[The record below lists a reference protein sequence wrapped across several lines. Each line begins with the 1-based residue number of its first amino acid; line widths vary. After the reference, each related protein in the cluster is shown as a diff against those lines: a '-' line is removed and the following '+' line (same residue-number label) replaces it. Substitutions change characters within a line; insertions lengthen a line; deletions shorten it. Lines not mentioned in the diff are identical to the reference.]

1 MRNRNMHHRKTH
13 LAVPQ
18 WTKGICHLWSRGRHF
33 TPFLPG
39 DRYLKLCSKS
49 DLRAEISGSRRKG
62 FVTYG
67 LGADISLPPCLATGI
82 WNFAPKATSGPE
94 ISGSIFRFDAL
105 APRPEVLRFISFMLI
120 QCSGHSLRKRKW
132 FVFFPLLSV
141 GYPLDF
147 RWVGE
152 SSVIVCR

>member
-33 TPFLPG
+33 SPSLPG

-67 LGADISLPPCLATGI
+67 LGADISLPPSLPGDRYLELRSKSDLRARNLGEHLSVRRSG
-82 WNFAPKATSGPE
+82 ATSRGT
-94 ISGSIFRFDAL
+94 AL
-105 APRPEVLRFISFMLI
+105 HFIYANPVLWAFFAQAQMIR
-120 QCSGHSLRKRKW
+120 
-132 FVFFPLLSV
+132 FFP
-141 GYPLDF
+141 
-147 RWVGE
+147 
-152 SSVIVCR
+152 VIVRGVPLGFSMGWRK